1 MPWPATAAPYAA
13 ALPLPV
19 AARTVHV
26 LHPLGD
32 AARLE
37 ALIVPA
43 EPSPAAYVCRG
54 TLCSAPVQEADDLLG
69 GVVEIGGAAGRV
81 RGVIVHVSAS
91 SDAAD

>member
-26 LHPLGD
+26 LHPSGD

-37 ALIVPA
+37 ALILPA
-43 EPSPAAYVCRG
+43 
-54 TLCSAPVQEADDLLG
+54 SATALSARRRCGRPVASWRAWLRYAERR
-69 GVVEIGGAAGRV
+69 AG
-81 RGVIVHVSAS
+81 
-91 SDAAD
+91 